1 MGSPISTSVFTAH
14 MGIPSSPP
22 LEVDAMNEQILFTM
36 LETHRCSVSQNSN
49 FLSEYNEKFKFIE
62 NNAVD
67 LKSGIKMLTDG
78 EVDLLALPG
87 DLIVGEIENII
98 SKDCEILGA
107 KFPRR
112 PNSVLVSYNKLYFQ
126 PKSAIII
133 TDSEL
138 IRRQLIRVRP
148 DISVKSP
155 SEISNYYDIKTP
167 NNPSE
172 IPIWLEDLCEEG
184 KIDGFVIPRT
194 TYDILNLKLRR
205 HALLSQPQEMGDPYF
220 LPSPFSDL
228 LVFIARSRFP
238 PSISKQICELEGNT
252 NLWVQSRV
260 LNALGSEMMKY
271 LGIEVRHRQVPS
283 LLKQSEDERDPL
295 IAEACI
301 SADGEIQEDEV
312 HIEIRMEVISFD
324 GKRTLSIQRITPYS
338 GYEFKLT
345 STIIDWKKM
354 IDTSTGKIQKDHP
367 KDIDS
372 SAFLVIEE

>member
-1 MGSPISTSVFTAH
+1 

-22 LEVDAMNEQILFTM
+22 LEADAMNEQILFTM
-36 LETHRCSVSQNSN
+36 LETHRCSISQNSN
-49 FLSEYNEKFKFIE
+49 FLSEDNEKFKFIE
-62 NNAVD
+62 NNAAD
-67 LKSGIKMLTDG
+67 LNSGIKMLTDG

-87 DLIVGEIENII
+87 DLIVGEMENII

-112 PNSVLVSYNKLYFQ
+112 PNSVLVSNNKLYFQ

-133 TDSEL
+133 SDSEL

-155 SEISNYYDIKTP
+155 SEISNYYDINIP
-167 NNPSE
+167 NNLSE

-194 TYDILNLKLRR
+194 TYDTLNLKLRR
-205 HALLSQPQEMGDPYF
+205 HALLSQPQEAGDPYF

-283 LLKQSEDERDPL
+283 LLKQSEDERDP
-295 IAEACI
+295 IIGEACI

-354 IDTSTGKIQKDHP
+354 IDASTGKIQKDHP